1 MQFKSPAHRHLV
13 SCRWWSSRFES
24 RVVIIWLITSAW
36 SNWRHRATAGPR
48 QHVSRSAKLFVHL
61 LLVTRSSFILFSL
74 KYLKRLSFLSRLLLY
89 VQAPHMLLT
98 KTVPYFVFQTN
109 SLLDTSCCRRKFKII
124 CRPRSTVICSH
135 FNNIYFWPN
144 TMVICHFRI
153 NTVKDS
159 NNDWPIAFQKLVPGW
174 VSWPLG
180 PNENI
185 LEPREEKSHHPGLHN
200 TSGISVCERDCS
212 GITRNIAIL

>member
-1 MQFKSPAHRHLV
+1 MQLKSPAHRHLV

-48 QHVSRSAKLFVHL
+48 QHVSRSEKLFVHL
-61 LLVTRSSFILFSL
+61 LLVTRSSFIFSEIFEKIVIL
-74 KYLKRLSFLSRLLLY
+74 ISSAALRTSATHATDF
-89 VQAPHMLLT
+89 
-98 KTVPYFVFQTN
+98 KTVPYFVFQIN

-135 FNNIYFWPN
+135 FISIYFWPN

-185 LEPREEKSHHPGLHN
+185 LEPREENSHHPGLHN